1 MKKHQIKLAIDILMT
16 ICLLF
21 LMGYQFWKEA
31 AHEWVGFFLF
41 FLFVMHHI
49 LNVHWYKSLIHGRY
63 TWIRVILCVIDILL
77 VADMIGLVTSSIL
90 LSEHVLFFLKFQ
102 GLISSARVL
111 HMATAYWSYVLMAL
125 HIGLHWRMVLGL
137 AHKHLHF
144 AHHLE
149 SCLLFLIAMVIACIG
164 LMQFLQQD
172 LLTYMFVRTE
182 FVFLD
187 FSESVI
193 QFYLDY
199 LALMG
204 FFIFIAYYL
213 SKVLRFFSRGR

>member
-1 MKKHQIKLAIDILMT
+1 
-16 ICLLF
+16 
-21 LMGYQFWKEA
+21 
-31 AHEWVGFFLF
+31 
-41 FLFVMHHI
+41 
-49 LNVHWYKSLIHGRY
+49 
-63 TWIRVILCVIDILL
+63 
-77 VADMIGLVTSSIL
+77 
-90 LSEHVLFFLKFQ
+90 
-102 GLISSARVL
+102 
-111 HMATAYWSYVLMAL
+111 MAL

-144 AHHLE
+144 AHHLK

-164 LMQFLQQD
+164 LMQFIQRD
-172 LLTYMFVRTE
+172 FMTYMFVRTE